1 LGLLPHRAREAGR
14 SGNFLC
20 ALKVSSPVGRP
31 FLQKNVARQGNL
43 KINFVA
49 MLRTNIL
56 VTLVAI
62 TCFSTASYAAGNDD
76 AFKLALVDHPGQL
89 SWSAEGFKI
98 IESSAKPGG
107 TELGIRGLDQSGQ
120 QTFLGFLF
128 LFPEK
133 APLTSAKCLDGVV
146 GPEKKSNS
154 SLKIAGTEEI
164 SQPGN
169 LPVSLVS
176 YTSKGEG
183 GKTLYTVR
191 GFVAN
196 GDICGDLELY
206 SYMPLSLQDSKLK
219 NIFSSFRL
227 DQKYAPQLHD
237 VFLYAEILY
246 RHHMYGPAAP
256 VFEKALAKLNEDSG
270 STKTMKRVI
279 TDQAGMSYGMS
290 GNIAKA
296 REIFEKAVAADPDY
310 PLYYYNLAC
319 ADAEEKNL
327 AGAKK
332 HLQEAFDR
340 KANAIPGEGMPDPA
354 RDDSFL
360 PYRNNKDFWTF
371 VEGLGGKQ

>member
-1 LGLLPHRAREAGR
+1 
-14 SGNFLC
+14 
-20 ALKVSSPVGRP
+20 
-31 FLQKNVARQGNL
+31 
-43 KINFVA
+43 
-49 MLRTNIL
+49 MLRTNL
-56 VTLVAI
+56 LLNLVAI
-62 TCFSTASYAAGNDD
+62 IWLSTLSYPAVNDD
-76 AFKLALVDHPGQL
+76 AFKLALVDHAGQL

-107 TELGIRGLDQSGQ
+107 KEIGIRGQDQTGQ

-133 APLTSAKCLDGVV
+133 APLTSAKCLDGVI
-146 GPEKKSNS
+146 GPEKKSS
-154 SLKIAGTEEI
+154 PSLKVVGTEEI

-176 YTSKGEG
+176 YTARGEG

-196 GDICGDLELY
+196 GDICGDLEIY
-206 SYMPLSLQDSKLK
+206 SYAPLSLQNSALK
-219 NIFSSFRL
+219 KIFSSFRL
-227 DQKYAPQLHD
+227 DEKYAPQFKDL
-237 VFLYAEILY
+237 FLYAQILY
-246 RHHMYGPAAP
+246 QHHMYGPAAP
-256 VFEKALAKLNEDSG
+256 VFEKALVKLNEDSS

-290 GNIAKA
+290 GNIGKA
-296 REIFEKAVAADPDY
+296 RAIFEKAIAADPDY

-340 KANAIPGEGMPDPA
+340 KANVIAGEKMPDPSQ
-354 RDDSFL
+354 DDSFL
-360 PYRNNKDFWTF
+360 PYRNNKEFWTF
-371 VEGLGGKQ
+371 VEGLSTNR

>member
-1 LGLLPHRAREAGR
+1 
-14 SGNFLC
+14 
-20 ALKVSSPVGRP
+20 
-31 FLQKNVARQGNL
+31 
-43 KINFVA
+43 
-49 MLRTNIL
+49 MLRTNL
-56 VTLVAI
+56 LLTLFVI
-62 TCFSTASYAAGNDD
+62 TCLSTASYAAGNDD

-107 TELGIRGLDQSGQ
+107 NEIGIRGQDQSGQ

-128 LFPEK
+128 LFPEE
-133 APLTSAKCLDGVV
+133 APLSSAKCLEGVC
-146 GPEKKSNS
+146 GPEKKSNA
-154 SLKIAGTEEI
+154 SLKIAGTEQI
-164 SQPGN
+164 SQPGT

-176 YTSKGEG
+176 YTAKGEG

-196 GDICGDLELY
+196 GDICGDLEIY
-206 SYMPLSLQDSKLK
+206 SYAPLSLQDSNLK
-219 NIFSSFRL
+219 KIFSSFRL
-227 DQKYAPQLHD
+227 NEKYAPQFGDLF
-237 VFLYAEILY
+237 VYAQILY
-246 RHHMYGPAAP
+246 QHHMYGPAAP
-256 VFEKALAKLNEDSG
+256 VYEKALAKLNEDSS
-270 STKTMKRVI
+270 STRTMKRVI

-296 REIFEKAVAADPDY
+296 RAIFEKAVALDPDY

-340 KANAIPGEGMPDPA
+340 KANVIAGEKMPDPSQ
-354 RDDSFL
+354 DDSFL
-360 PYRNNKDFWTF
+360 PYRNNKEFWTF
-371 VEGLGGKQ
+371 VEGLIGR

>member
-1 LGLLPHRAREAGR
+1 MVRTKLLLTVMAIAYL
-14 SGNFLC
+14 S
-20 ALKVSSPVGRP
+20 ALANTTGD
-31 FLQKNVARQGNL
+31 N
-43 KINFVA
+43 
-49 MLRTNIL
+49 
-56 VTLVAI
+56 
-62 TCFSTASYAAGNDD
+62 

-89 SWSAEGFKI
+89 SWSAEGFKV

-107 TELGIRGLDQSGQ
+107 REIGIRGHDQSGQ
-120 QTFLGFLF
+120 LTFLGFLF

-133 APLTSAKCLDGVV
+133 APMTSAKCLDGVV
-146 GPEKKSNS
+146 GPEKKSNA
-154 SLKIAGTEEI
+154 SLKIVGTQEV
-164 SQPGN
+164 SQPDSV
-169 LPVSLVS
+169 PVSLVS

-196 GDICGDLELY
+196 GDICGDLDIY
-206 SYMPLSLQDSKLK
+206 SYTPLRLQDSNLK
-219 NIFSSFRL
+219 KIFSSFQL
-227 DQKYAPQLHD
+227 DEKYIPKFAD
-237 VFLYAEILY
+237 VFLYAQILY
-246 RHHMYGPAAP
+246 QHHMYGPAAP
-256 VFEKALAKLNEDSG
+256 VFEKALVKLNETSDPG
-270 STKTMKRVI
+270 TKTMKRVV

-290 GNIAKA
+290 GDVPKA
-296 REIFEKAVAADPDY
+296 RGIFEKAVAVDSDY

-340 KANAIPGEGMPDPA
+340 KANVIPGESMPDPT

-360 PYRNNKDFWTF
+360 PYRSNKEFWTF